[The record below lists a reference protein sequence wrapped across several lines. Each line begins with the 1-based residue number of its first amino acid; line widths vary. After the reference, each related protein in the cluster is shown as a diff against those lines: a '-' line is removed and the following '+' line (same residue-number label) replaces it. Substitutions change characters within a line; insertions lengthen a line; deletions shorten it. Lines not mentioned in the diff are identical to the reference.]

1 MPQAPPVPWDDV
13 LAELTATLAD
23 YLRIDTTNPPGE
35 EEAAA
40 RFLGRILEREG
51 LQPEYIEAAPGRT
64 SLRATLKGDGRKAPL
79 LLLNHTD
86 VVPAQAPY
94 WETPPFGGV
103 TKEGAIWGRGAID
116 MKGMGILELMAL
128 LLVKRLHLTPARD
141 IVFLAVA
148 DEECGGGWGI
158 EYLDT
163 HHPTIIREPEYCL
176 NEGGLGLLG
185 FLGAKRPVFAC
196 SPAEKG
202 PLWVR
207 LRAHGQPGHGS
218 VPHVHNALDHLV
230 RALSAVL
237 ARQSPTVVPPLT
249 ATVIES
255 LQRAQAW
262 PGPPPTTEDLCAAY
276 PAFRAMTRNTIS
288 LTSVGGGVKH
298 NVIPAGAEA
307 TLDCRLLPGESPEA
321 FLRDLR
327 ALIDDPT
334 VELEVIFQSESGAS
348 DYRTELVAIVQSVVQ
363 EAVEGALVLPVTSVG
378 FTDSRVFRRRGV
390 HAYGFIPLL
399 LEAPLAGTIH
409 GHNERVPLAALR
421 TGIQIL
427 FEVVRRI
434 TA

>member
-1 MPQAPPVPWDDV
+1 MPQAPPVPWDDI
-13 LAELTATLAD
+13 LAELTATLTD

-51 LQPEYIEAAPGRT
+51 LQPEYFEAAPGRT
-64 SLRATLKGDGRKAPL
+64 SMRATLKGDGRKAPL

-86 VVPAQAPY
+86 VVPAQAQY
-94 WETPPFGGV
+94 WEAPPFGGV

-116 MKGMGILELMAL
+116 MKGMGVLELMAL
-128 LLVKRLHLTPARD
+128 LLVKRLRLTPARD

-148 DEECGGGWGI
+148 DEECGGGMGI
-158 EYLDT
+158 EYLDA
-163 HHPTIIREPEYCL
+163 HHPAIIREPEYCL

-185 FLGAKRPVFAC
+185 FLGANRPVFAC

-202 PLWVR
+202 PLWMR
-207 LRAHGQPGHGS
+207 LRVHGQPGHGS
-218 VPHVHNALDHLV
+218 VPHAHNALDHLM

-237 ARQSPTVVPPLT
+237 ARTSPTVVPPLT
-249 ATVIES
+249 AAMIES
-255 LQRAQAW
+255 LQRGQAW
-262 PGPPPTTEDLCAAY
+262 SDPPPTTEQLCAAY

-298 NVIPAGAEA
+298 NVIPATAEA

-334 VELEVIFQSESGAS
+334 VELEVVFQSESGVS
-348 DYRTELVAIVQSVVQ
+348 DYRTELVSIVQSVVQ

-378 FTDSRVFRRRGV
+378 FTDSRVFRRQGV

-409 GHNERVPLAALR
+409 GHNERVPIAALR
-421 TGIQIL
+421 SGIQIL